1 MAADEVVGVIPVRH
15 SGVATA
21 GTVRMAGL
29 VSSAVVRGGA
39 YVRVAGGD
47 LERAFVNVVPVHR
60 VKAAV
65 VEVIDVF
72 AVANGGMPAAF
83 AMDVG
88 VVRVD
93 AVVRHDQTSVIS
105 KKGAKG
111 YNVFEE
117 AFSLTNGSSFACMEW
132 IAAKRYRCCARA

>member
-15 SGVATA
+15 SGVSTA
-21 GTVRMAGL
+21 GTVRVAGL
-29 VSSAVVRGGA
+29 VSSAVVLGRA
-39 YVRVAGGD
+39 SLRVAGGD
-47 LERAFVNVVPVHR
+47 LERAFVNVIPVHR

-65 VEVIDVF
+65 VEVIDMF
-72 AVANGGMPAAF
+72 AVANGGMPAAL

-88 VVRVD
+88 MVRVD

-105 KKGAKG
+105 KKEANG

-117 AFSLTNGSSFACMEW
+117 AFSLTNRSGFACMEW
-132 IAAKRYRCCARA
+132 IAVKRCRCCAPV